1 MSYTIGKYSQKII
14 AKRNET
20 KIHSYLLPENK
31 NRDRNFLYLQTSTQL
46 SKLNCATTSPV
57 INNIAIC
64 KSRHNIH
71 VKRIEERIQVNN
83 QSNRTVETSTI
94 QYTVSNNY
102 SLIDVGKDNP

>member
-1 MSYTIGKYSQKII
+1 MLSENNS
-14 AKRNET
+14 ET
-20 KIHSYLLPENK
+20 KWNENTFLSPSGNK

-94 QYTVSNNY
+94 QSTVSNNY